1 MAERYYP
8 YLPWDDTAIEGDV
21 IDRDVINRDVINRD
35 SITSEWLTRD
45 GIYGPYAVIIRWLTA
60 RDNKQ
65 LIADTRVLC
74 VEQTAQA

>member
-8 YLPWDDTAIEGDV
+8 HLPWDDVPVQGDI
-21 IDRDVINRDVINRD
+21 IDRDRVYA
-35 SITSEWLTRD
+35 EWLTRD

-60 RDNKQ
+60 RDNKK

>member
-8 YLPWDDTAIEGDV
+8 HLPWDDVPVQGD
-21 IDRDVINRDVINRD
+21 IINRDRIHAD
-35 SITSEWLTRD
+35 TWFKE

-60 RDNKQ
+60 RDNKK

>member
-8 YLPWDDTAIEGDV
+8 HLPWDDVPVQG
-21 IDRDVINRDVINRD
+21 DVINRDR
-35 SITSEWLTRD
+35 ITSEWLDYNSIHADTHLTE

-60 RDNKQ
+60 RDNKK

>member
-8 YLPWDDTAIEGDV
+8 HLPWDDVPVQGDI
-21 IDRDVINRDVINRD
+21 IDRDR
-35 SITSEWLTRD
+35 ITSEWLTRD

-60 RDNKQ
+60 RDNKK